1 MEEDRIIVLTD
12 EDGNDVE
19 FEVIVTME
27 VEGSEYAV
35 MLPLDGSEEAVIFK
49 IVVDENGNEVM
60 ETVMDDEE
68 FEAVAAAYE
77 DLIEEMELDDDAFE
91 DIEVEEIKH

>member
-49 IVVDENGNEVM
+49 IVVDEDGNEIM
-60 ETVMDDEE
+60 ETVLDDEE

-77 DLIEEMELDDDAFE
+77 DLIEDMDMDE
-91 DIEVEEIKH
+91 DEDEIEVDDIKH